1 MNKNSSESWDDGT
14 PRSTGN
20 AFTAHG
26 YVPGLPARPS
36 PVRQK
41 YGKGGFGS
49 KGGTIAGMGAAKF
62 NVAIKQPA

>member
-1 MNKNSSESWDDGT
+1 
-14 PRSTGN
+14 
-20 AFTAHG
+20 
-26 YVPGLPARPS
+26 
-36 PVRQK
+36 VRQK

>member
-1 MNKNSSESWDDGT
+1 MNNDNNHWPCGT
-14 PRSTGN
+14 PKSTGN
-20 AFTAHG
+20 AFTDHG
-26 YVPGLPARPS
+26 YVPGLPAQPS